1 MHPRGEAAGKEPG
14 PAPAAPAL
22 QDAPLQRGRLGVQPN
37 YCTAVLPALIVLLIA
52 DLLFL
57 SISKKMHGT

>member
-14 PAPAAPAL
+14 PAPGAPAL
-22 QDAPLQRGRLGVQPN
+22 QDAPLQRGQLGVRPN
-37 YCTAVLPALIVLLIA
+37 YCTVVLPALIVLLAA

-57 SISKKMHGT
+57 SISKKMHET